1 MKLKIEQ
8 VEHIANLARLDLTK
22 EEKEKFSKQL
32 SSILDYV
39 EKLKEVD
46 TTGVEET
53 SQVTGLKN
61 SVRPDEFNES
71 SDVEIG
77 DILNNAPD
85 KEGNLFKVKSVFDK

>member
-39 EKLKEVD
+39 EKLQEVD